1 MFPNKKTLQQESD
14 GVVSVFLN
22 CASIK
27 VKNVKGWT
35 ASARGKKLMALC
47 LSIVGTMLLPAYI
60 SDGTISFSNSFVSIA
75 WAAVMFMLFL
85 QCYNR
90 SHTRRELVFAH
101 TLGFILSFMIA
112 AGRAIEQTGSFFP
125 ISVLKAVAI
134 MFYTHA
140 AACVISFVWENLS
153 RLKSGKP
160 ATQSDN
166 ARFARFLSYAAA
178 HPWLIA
184 LGFLLCWL
192 PCYIALFPGGFRY
205 DIHIEFN
212 QQYDTYLSCFPRL
225 HSALLIGCLNAVHGL
240 TGSYNAG
247 IAVYCA
253 VQMILF
259 SGVFTHMLVVFY
271 RQRMS
276 AVLLCVLWSYYAFSP
291 VIHLTITNAGRD
303 TLFALLFVYLVTL
316 LYETSCDV
324 ERFMRSKGKSMCLG
338 IVLALTV
345 LSRNNTSEL
354 IVMLLLIV
362 LLGVAWLWLHK
373 VCKRGMA
380 VCAVSCL
387 VVYVSLSLVL
397 GAVCSPMKKANQG
410 AALGIL
416 TQTLAR
422 AKTDEPQKWSVK
434 DNADFNRFVDAENL
448 KYCAELAD
456 ISREAMNEDA
466 IKSDIG
472 GFVWLWLRM
481 GLKCPNAYLNA
492 FTAQTRYGWYP
503 DSVIDGYIRAEIYHD
518 EKNFFKPGVAPPGSK
533 VHIWNS
539 GEEFYRK
546 ISCDISFEKIPIVSM
561 LFSIGFHNWLVLHC
575 FVYAVYRRSKKMY
588 LPLGVMMGYLMI
600 CLLLPIVIMRYY
612 MPLYLL
618 FPLTAVMTV
627 RASYHSGEET
637 DVSDRLDTGAVRAAP
652 SVECDKI

>member
-1 MFPNKKTLQQESD
+1 MLPNKTLLQESD
-14 GVVSVFLN
+14 GVKSVFLN
-22 CASIK
+22 GASIK
-27 VKNVKGWT
+27 VKNVKRWT
-35 ASARGKKLMALC
+35 ASSGGKKLMALC
-47 LSIVGTMLLPAYI
+47 LSIAGTMLLPAYI
-60 SDGTISFSNSFVSIA
+60 SDATISFSNSFVSIA
-75 WAAVMFMLFL
+75 WAAVMFILFW
-85 QCYNR
+85 QCYDR
-90 SHTRRELVFAH
+90 SHTRRELVHTH

-125 ISVLKAVAI
+125 ISVLKAVSI

-140 AACVISFVWENLS
+140 LACVISFVWEKLS
-153 RLKSGKP
+153 RQKSGKP

-166 ARFARFLSYAAA
+166 AGLERFLSFAAA

-184 LGFLLCWL
+184 LGLLLCWL
-192 PCYIALFPGGFRY
+192 PCYISFFPGGFRY
-205 DIHIEFN
+205 DIHAEFN

-225 HSALLIGCLNAVHGL
+225 HSALLIGCLNAVHSL

-253 VQMILF
+253 IQMVFF
-259 SGVFTHMLVVFY
+259 SAVFTHMLVVFY
-271 RQRMS
+271 RQKIS
-276 AVLLCVLWSYYAFSP
+276 VVLLCILWMYYAFFP
-291 VIHLTITNAGRD
+291 VIHLSITNAGRD

-316 LYETSCDV
+316 LYEISCNV
-324 ERFMRSKGKSMCLG
+324 ESFTRSKGKPICVG
-338 IVLALTV
+338 TALALTV

-354 IVMLLLIV
+354 IIMLLLIV
-362 LLGVAWLWLHK
+362 LLGVAWLRFHK

-387 VVYVSLSLVL
+387 VVYLSLSLVL
-397 GAVCSPMKKANQG
+397 GAVCSPMEKANQG

-416 TQTLAR
+416 TQTLTR
-422 AKTDEPQKWSVK
+422 AKTDDPKKWSEK
-434 DNADFNRFVDAENL
+434 DNADFDRFVDTENL

-456 ISREAMNEDA
+456 ISRGAMNEDA
-466 IKSDIG
+466 IKSDIR
-472 GFVWLWLRM
+472 GFVWLWFRM
-481 GLKCPNAYLNA
+481 GFKCPAAYLNA

-503 DSVIDGYIRAEIYHD
+503 DSVIDGYIRAKIYPD
-518 EKNFFKPGVAPPGSK
+518 EKSFFTPGVAPPGNK

-575 FVYAVYRRSKKMY
+575 LFYAVYRRSKKLY
-588 LPLGVMMGYLMI
+588 LPLGVMMAYLMI

-618 FPLTAVMTV
+618 FPLTVVITV

-637 DVSDRLDTGAVRAAP
+637 GVSDRSDTGGVHPVP
-652 SVECDKI
+652 SVECDRF